1 MEHRVL
7 KAFPSTVPLFSL
19 FLTKV
24 SFPFSHHMFF
34 DEGPWT
40 PEETWQDQECCMT
53 LDQECCILSWVHN
66 VANPTV
72 KGREGTPFGTI
83 LSLAVPLYICENL
96 RQLLPCAR
104 STGLPAPRE
113 PQPHLVSLNV
123 CSGTYKSGGFP
134 FPGLICPSL
143 CLGHTSFL
151 GSWDSP
157 HHLLIQEVDRER
169 RNPPKKMLWK
179 NSCLEGN
186 PWISKYRKHQNKR
199 ARIVNI

>member
-7 KAFPSTVPLFSL
+7 KTFPSTVPLFSL

-72 KGREGTPFGTI
+72 KGKEGTLFGPSFPLQCLCTFVRI
-83 LSLAVPLYICENL
+83 LGSSCPVQGP
-96 RQLLPCAR
+96 
-104 STGLPAPRE
+104 PAPRE
-113 PQPHLVSLNV
+113 PQPHLVSLIV
-123 CSGTYKSGGFP
+123 CSGTYKSGTFP
-134 FPGLICPSL
+134 FQVSL
-143 CLGHTSFL
+143 AQACAWVIFH
-151 GSWDSP
+151 SWD
-157 HHLLIQEVDRER
+157 HGTALTICLFKRWIWKEETHQK
-169 RNPPKKMLWK
+169 KKMLWK
-179 NSCLEGN
+179 SSCLEGN
-186 PWISKYRKHQNKR
+186 PCISKYRKHQNKR